1 MMIISLSQAARISG
15 AVQTGR
21 ADYVETLVK
30 AALASG
36 IPAEEIL
43 QEGLLE
49 GMRQLGV
56 KFSKNEAYVPEVLV
70 AARALNRGVGA
81 LRPFL
86 ISSGARP
93 VGKAMLATVKG
104 DMHDVGKNL
113 VAIMLAGA
121 GFEVIDLGVD
131 VPASAVVDAVR
142 QYRPHIVALSALLS
156 VTMLEMGEVI
166 KALEA
171 AGLRETVKVMVG
183 GAPVTQAF
191 CDHINADAFAPDAA
205 RGAKIAAMLVQTF
218 RIGV

>member
-1 MMIISLSQAARISG
+1 MIISLSQAARISG

-21 ADYVETLVK
+21 AGYVETLVM
-30 AALASG
+30 AAVAAG

-70 AARALNRGVGA
+70 AARALNRGVNA
-81 LRPFL
+81 LRPHL
-86 ISSGARP
+86 ISSGERP
-93 VGKAMLATVKG
+93 VGKAVMATVKG

-131 VPASAVVDAVR
+131 VPASVVVDAVR
-142 QYRPHIVALSALLS
+142 RYHPHIVALSALLS
-156 VTMLEMGEVI
+156 VTMVQMGEVV
-166 KALEA
+166 KSLEA
-171 AGLRETVKVMVG
+171 AGLRETVKVLVG
-183 GAPVTQAF
+183 GAPLTQAF
-191 CDHINADAFAPDAA
+191 CDHIGADAFAPDAA
-205 RGAKIAAMLVQTF
+205 SGAKVAMMMVQAVQA
-218 RIGV
+218 GV